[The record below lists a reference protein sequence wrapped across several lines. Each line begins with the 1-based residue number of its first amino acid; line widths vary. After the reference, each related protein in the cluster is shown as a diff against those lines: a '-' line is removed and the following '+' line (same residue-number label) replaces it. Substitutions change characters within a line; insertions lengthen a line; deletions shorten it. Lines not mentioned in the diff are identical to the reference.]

1 MNAIDK
7 LHALKQ
13 SIWYDNIQRKLLV
26 NGELA
31 ELIERGEIRGVTSNP
46 SIFKNAISKSND
58 YDSALMSLAWAGWNA
73 ESIFWQLAEEDIQAA
88 CDLFTPLYEE
98 SKGGDGY
105 VSLEVNPFLANDTD
119 GTVKQAKALWK
130 RVNRSNLMIKIP
142 ATKAG
147 IPAVRQAIAAGLNI
161 NVTLIFSIERYQEV
175 MDAYLS
181 GLEDRVAANQ
191 PIEGIASVASF
202 FVSRVDTKV
211 DGLLPEDSP
220 LRGKAAIANARL
232 AYGAFEIVFTDKR
245 FHNLQVR
252 FHANAQRP
260 LWASTSTKNL
270 AYPDTLYVDELI
282 GPDTV
287 NTMPPITLEAFRDHG
302 KAAPTI
308 TQDIEGAHKTIKTI
322 QQIESLGILMTN
334 VTQELEE
341 EGVQAFAS
349 AFNSLLEAIEE
360 RRERVAS
367 QLGPIAAS
375 VSKQI
380 TNLEANSVPARIWQ
394 HDPGL
399 WTNDPAGKDEVKNRL
414 GWLDLPE
421 KSKTLLSEIGEFAD
435 EVHNEGITRFLLLG
449 MGGSS
454 LASEVLSDVFS
465 EEISNGT
472 RENPRLSI
480 LDSTD
485 PAQVAQTARDY
496 PPEASL
502 YIVASKSGS
511 TAEVQAMFEYFWKLS
526 EGDGSR
532 FIAITDPGTPLEL
545 LATEHGFR
553 HTFFADP
560 QVGGRYSALTA
571 FGLVSS
577 SLLGLNTNKLL
588 SRAAEIRIQTL
599 KNIPAGRNPGLVLGA
614 ILAESVFGGRDK
626 LTILADA
633 PYDSF
638 GSWLEQLIAESSGKQ
653 GEGIIPVDREPIGDI
668 SVYNN
673 DRLYFYLRNNGEFD
687 DFISGL
693 LNLNNPVLVFNL
705 SDPYNISGEFFRWE
719 FATAVACHLLGVN
732 AFNQPDVQDSKLRT
746 KTKVLEYQNSG
757 SLPDGDAFRL
767 KEARPAID
775 DFLKQAGTG
784 DYIAVNAYLPRDAK
798 MTNSLQ
804 RFRIALREKTHCAVT
819 LGFGPRFLHST
830 GQLHKGGPD
839 NGLFLLITAEPETDI
854 DIPNQGMSFGTL
866 ERAQVLGD
874 YEALVARGRRVLR
887 VHMDKPA
894 DVDELIDLVN

>member
-31 ELIERGEIRGVTSNP
+31 KLIESGEIRGVTSNP

-58 YDSALMSLAWAGWNA
+58 YDSALMPLAWAGWDA
-73 ESIFWQLAEEDIQAA
+73 ESIFWQLAEEDIQSA
-88 CDLFTPLYEE
+88 CDLFARLYKE

-105 VSLEVNPFLANDTD
+105 VSLEVNPLLANDTD

-130 RVNRSNLMIKIP
+130 RVNRPNLMIKIP
-142 ATKAG
+142 ATKEG

-161 NVTLIFSIERYQEV
+161 NVTLIFSIDRYNEV
-175 MDAYLS
+175 MNAYLS
-181 GLEDRVAANQ
+181 GLEDRVAASQ

-211 DGLLPEDSP
+211 DGLLPEESP
-220 LRGKAAIANARL
+220 LRGKAAIANVRL
-232 AYGAFEIVFTDKR
+232 AYEAFENVFTDKR
-245 FHNLQVR
+245 FHTLQVR
-252 FHANAQRP
+252 FHANPQRP
-260 LWASTSTKNL
+260 LWASTSTKNP
-270 AYPDTLYVDELI
+270 AYSDTLYVDELI

-287 NTMPPITLEAFRDHG
+287 NTMPPVTLDAFRDHG
-302 KAAPTI
+302 KAVPTI
-308 TQDIEGAHKTIKTI
+308 TKDVDASHKTI
-322 QQIESLGILMTN
+322 QQIESLGIKMAN

-360 RRERVAS
+360 RREIAVS
-367 QLGPIAAS
+367 QLGPISES

-380 TNLEANSVPARIWQ
+380 TTLEANSVPARIWQ

-399 WTNDPAGKDEVKNRL
+399 WTNDPAGQDEVKNRL

-435 EVHNEGITRFLLLG
+435 EVHNEGITHFLLLG

-454 LASEVLSDVFS
+454 LASEVLSEVFS
-465 EEISNGT
+465 EGNTNGT
-472 RENPRLSI
+472 RENSRLSI

-485 PAQVAQTARDY
+485 PAQVAQTAHDY

-511 TAEVQAMFEYFWKLS
+511 TAEVQALFEYFWKLS
-526 EGDGSR
+526 KGDGSR
-532 FIAITDPGTPLEL
+532 FIAITDPGTPLER

-553 HTFFADP
+553 RTFFADP

-571 FGLVSS
+571 FGLVSAA
-577 SLLGLNTNKLL
+577 LLGLNTNKLL
-588 SRAAEIRIQTL
+588 SIATMIRAQTL
-599 KNIPAGRNPGLVLGA
+599 EDIPTGRNPGLVLGTV
-614 ILAESVFGGRDK
+614 LAESVFEGRDK

-633 PYDSF
+633 PYESF

-653 GEGIIPVDREPIGDI
+653 GKGIIPVDREPVGDI

-673 DRLYFYLRNNGEFD
+673 DRLFFYLRNTGEFD

-693 LNLNNPVLVFNL
+693 RKLNNPALVF
-705 SDPYNISGEFFRWE
+705 DPSNPYDIGGEFFRWE
-719 FATAVACHLLGVN
+719 FAIAVACHLLGVN
-732 AFNQPDVQDSKLRT
+732 AFNQPDVQDSKQRT
-746 KTKVLEYQNSG
+746 KNKIVEYQNSG
-757 SLPDGDAFRL
+757 SLPDGDTVRL
-767 KEARPAID
+767 NEARPAVE
-775 DFLKQAGTG
+775 DFLRQAGAG
-784 DYIAVNAYLPRDAK
+784 DYIAVNAYLPRDAI

-804 RFRIALREKTHCAVT
+804 KLRIALREKTHCAVT

-839 NGLFLLITAEPETDI
+839 NGLFLLITAEPEADI

-866 ERAQVLGD
+866 ERAQALGD

-894 DVDELIDLVN
+894 DVDGLIDLVN